1 MSLSD
6 PSAVPD
12 AASVTRN
19 RLVLVVYTSAIFV
32 SALLLFSVQPLFTKM
47 VLPRLGGSPAVW
59 SVAMVFFQS
68 LLLGGYAYAH
78 YLMQLRNRMLPVVI
92 HLVLLV
98 VALLT
103 LPLSIA
109 GGWGEPPTSGYAFWL
124 LGLFAVSI
132 GLPFFALAANNPLLQ
147 AWFVRTGHPNGPD
160 PYFLYASSNI
170 GSFLALLS
178 YPVLL
183 EPMFTLRTQNLIWT
197 GGYGLLIVLIAAC
210 GVLLLRSPVMAVADV
225 GAEAIDAPAPPWI
238 LRARWIFLA
247 AVPSGLLIAVT
258 AHISTDVAAAPLLW
272 VLPLSLYLL
281 TWVLV
286 FQSRPLLPHKWI
298 LLLQPLAIAGVIV
311 LLAVG
316 GEQNLLLTLGGHQ
329 LCFFVI
335 AMACHGELART
346 RPAAKYL
353 TGFYVALSFGGMVGG
368 LFAGLIAPF
377 TFSWIAEYP
386 ILLACAAL
394 CRPPGGNERLARW
407 SNWYWPLLAV
417 LAVALIAPTYNT
429 GKVFTWLDTNRVWV
443 IGAVGVLSA
452 LLALGLNAN
461 RWKIFATV
469 AVALA
474 LIRAYPSDDG
484 RVETVRSFFGVHK
497 IVVTSNGQYH
507 VLMHG
512 TTIYGAEKYQND
524 DGTPVTGRPEPI
536 TYYHKDGGIGQAI
549 AAMRERK
556 GGPLRVAVIGL
567 GSGTLACASEPGET
581 WKFFEIDQTMVDT
594 AKDPKYFTYIS
605 KCEPD
610 MKPVIGD
617 ARLTFAKEAAGT
629 LRPDHRRR
637 LFVGCDPDPS
647 RDRGGDGDLQ
657 GQAGAAGRCG
667 DACVQP
673 ASRTG
678 QRRGRHRRRQRSQ
691 ELGLQRGYQPRRGIH
706 LLDHG
711 GGLGARGGR
720 CRQAGVV
727 GPMGTDRSRR
737 QPAGLDRRLLQRARR
752 GVAAAEEGRGVS
764 LKRTIR
770 RLVRNHSRLSLLAAR
785 HDQPETIVKKLALSF
800 MAGAGALLA
809 TSAFA
814 APLSNGLTALPDSN
828 IEQVRMVCNENGRC
842 WRERSERR
850 VIVREFLR

>member
-1 MSLSD
+1 MSSLD
-6 PSAVPD
+6 PSVVTDQP
-12 AASVTRN
+12 AASRN
-19 RLVLVVYTSAIFV
+19 RLVLIVYTSAIFV

-78 YLMQLRNRMLPVVI
+78 YLMQLRNRMIPVVV
-92 HLVLLV
+92 HLVLLAI
-98 VALLT
+98 ALLT
-103 LPLSIA
+103 LPLAIA
-109 GGWGEPPTSGYAFWL
+109 SGWGEPPTSGYAFWL

-197 GGYGLLIVLIAAC
+197 SGYGLLIVLIGAC
-210 GVLLLRSPVMAVADV
+210 GVLLLRSPATAAVDVLADDV
-225 GAEAIDAPAPPWI
+225 DAPPPAWI

-286 FQSRPLLPHKWI
+286 FQSRPLLPHKWM
-298 LLLQPLAIAGVIV
+298 LMLQPLAIAGIIV

-353 TGFYVALSFGGMVGG
+353 TGFYVALSFGGMLGG

-377 TFSWIAEYP
+377 AFSWVAEYP
-386 ILLACAAL
+386 ILLALAAL
-394 CRPPGGNERLARW
+394 CRPPGGNERWPRW
-407 SNWYWPLLAV
+407 SRWYWPFLAV
-417 LAVALIAPTYNT
+417 LAVALIAPSWSN
-429 GKVFTWLDTNRVWV
+429 GKVMMWLDDYRVWM

-469 AVALA
+469 AVALV

-497 IVVTSNGQYH
+497 IVVTPNGQYH

-512 TTIYGAEKYQND
+512 TTIHGAQKFRND
-524 DGTPVTGRPEPI
+524 DGSPVTGRPEPI

-549 AAMRERK
+549 TAIRERK

-567 GSGTLACASEPGET
+567 GSGTLTCASEPGET
-581 WKFFEIDQTMVDT
+581 WKFFEIDQSMVDT
-594 AKDPKYFTYIS
+594 ARDPRYFTYIRN
-605 KCEPD
+605 CEPD
-610 MKPVIGD
+610 LKPVIGD
-617 ARLTFAKEAAGT
+617 ARLTFAREPDGIYDLIIVDAYSSDAIPIHLATEEAMAIYKEKLAPQGAVLMHVSNRHLELASVVVGIAEENDLKSWVYSEDSNRDNEYIFAT
-629 LRPDHRRR
+629 EVVISAREEADVGKLASSEQWALTEADETQRVWTDDYSNVLGAVWRR
-637 LFVGCDPDPS
+637 L
-647 RDRGGDGDLQ
+647 RDG
-657 GQAGAAGRCG
+657 
-667 DACVQP
+667 
-673 ASRTG
+673 
-678 QRRGRHRRRQRSQ
+678 
-691 ELGLQRGYQPRRGIH
+691 
-706 LLDHG
+706 
-711 GGLGARGGR
+711 
-720 CRQAGVV
+720 
-727 GPMGTDRSRR
+727 
-737 QPAGLDRRLLQRARR
+737 
-752 GVAAAEEGRGVS
+752 
-764 LKRTIR
+764 
-770 RLVRNHSRLSLLAAR
+770 
-785 HDQPETIVKKLALSF
+785 
-800 MAGAGALLA
+800 
-809 TSAFA
+809 
-814 APLSNGLTALPDSN
+814 
-828 IEQVRMVCNENGRC
+828 EQ
-842 WRERSERR
+842 
-850 VIVREFLR
+850 

>member
-1 MSLSD
+1 MSLPM
-6 PSAVPD
+6 PSAAD
-12 AASVTRN
+12 QTSVSRN
-19 RLVLVVYTSAIFV
+19 RLILIVYTAAIFT

-78 YLMQLRNRMLPVVI
+78 YLMQIRNRIIPVAV
-92 HLVLLV
+92 HLVLLAI
-98 VALLT
+98 ALLT

-109 GGWGEPPTSGYAFWL
+109 NGWGEPPTSGYAFWL

-183 EPMFTLRTQNLIWT
+183 EPMFTLRTQNLIWASL
-197 GGYGLLIVLIAAC
+197 YGLLILLIAGC
-210 GVLLLRSPVMAVADV
+210 GVLLLRSPANVVVERSDDA
-225 GAEAIDAPAPPWI
+225 DAPAPSWA
-238 LRARWIFLA
+238 LRLRWIFLA

-286 FQSRPLLPHKWI
+286 FQSRPLLPHKWV
-298 LLLQPLAIAGVIV
+298 LMLQPLAIAGVIV
-311 LLAVG
+311 LLAFG

-353 TGFYVALSFGGMVGG
+353 TGFYVALSFGGMLGG

-386 ILLACAAL
+386 ILLALAAL
-394 CRPPGGNERLARW
+394 CRPPADERLPRW
-407 SNWYWPLLAV
+407 SRWYWPFLAV
-417 LAVALIAPTYNT
+417 LAVALIAPSYSG
-429 GKVFTWLDTNRVWV
+429 GKVFTWMDNHRVWV

-452 LLALGLNAN
+452 LLTLGLNAN

-469 AVALA
+469 AVALV

-497 IVVTSNGQYH
+497 IVVTPNGQYH

-512 TTIYGAEKYQND
+512 TTIHGAEKFQND
-524 DGTPVTGRPEPI
+524 DGTPITGRPETI
-536 TYYHKDGGIGQAI
+536 SYYHKDGGIGQAI
-549 AAMRERK
+549 AAIRERK

-567 GSGTLACASEPGET
+567 GAGTLTCASEPGES
-581 WKFFEIDQTMVDT
+581 WKFFEIDQSMVDT
-594 AKDPKYFTYIS
+594 ARDPKYFTFIQN
-605 KCEPD
+605 CEPD
-610 MKPVIGD
+610 LKPVIGD
-617 ARLTFAKEAAGT
+617 ARLTFAKE
-629 LRPDHRRR
+629 PDGIYDLIIVDAYSSDAIPIHLATEEAMEIYKQKLAPQGAVLMHVSNRHLELSSVVVGIADANDLKSWVYSEDSGRDNEYIFSTTVVVSAREEADIGALASSDKWELTEAEDNQRVWTDDYSNVLGAVWRR
-637 LFVGCDPDPS
+637 L
-647 RDRGGDGDLQ
+647 RDG
-657 GQAGAAGRCG
+657 
-667 DACVQP
+667 
-673 ASRTG
+673 
-678 QRRGRHRRRQRSQ
+678 
-691 ELGLQRGYQPRRGIH
+691 
-706 LLDHG
+706 
-711 GGLGARGGR
+711 
-720 CRQAGVV
+720 
-727 GPMGTDRSRR
+727 
-737 QPAGLDRRLLQRARR
+737 
-752 GVAAAEEGRGVS
+752 
-764 LKRTIR
+764 
-770 RLVRNHSRLSLLAAR
+770 
-785 HDQPETIVKKLALSF
+785 
-800 MAGAGALLA
+800 
-809 TSAFA
+809 
-814 APLSNGLTALPDSN
+814 
-828 IEQVRMVCNENGRC
+828 EQ
-842 WRERSERR
+842 
-850 VIVREFLR
+850 

>member
-1 MSLSD
+1 MSLPL
-6 PSAVPD
+6 PSAAD
-12 AASVTRN
+12 QTSVSRN
-19 RLVLVVYTSAIFV
+19 RLVLTVYTAAIFT

-68 LLLGGYAYAH
+68 LLLAGYAYAH
-78 YLMQLRNRMLPVVI
+78 YLMQLRNRIVPVAV
-92 HLVLLV
+92 HLALLV
-98 VALLT
+98 IALLT

-109 GGWGEPPTSGYAFWL
+109 NGWGEPPTSGYAFWL

-197 GGYGLLIVLIAAC
+197 GGYGLLIVLIASC
-210 GVLLLRSPVMAVADV
+210 GVLLLRLPANAAALNMLTDDSD
-225 GAEAIDAPAPPWI
+225 GPAPSWI

-286 FQSRPLLPHKWI
+286 FQSRPLLPHKWM
-298 LLLQPLAIAGVIV
+298 LLAQPLAIAGVVI

-386 ILLACAAL
+386 ILLALAAL
-394 CRPPGGNERLARW
+394 CRPTGDERLPRW
-407 SNWYWPLLAV
+407 SHWYWPFLAV
-417 LAVALIAPTYNT
+417 
-429 GKVFTWLDTNRVWV
+429 
-443 IGAVGVLSA
+443 
-452 LLALGLNAN
+452 
-461 RWKIFATV
+461 
-469 AVALA
+469 VALA
-474 LIRAYPSDDG
+474 LIAPSYFGGKFMTWLDLHRVWMIGTVGAVAVLLATGFNADRWKVFATVVLALLLIRAYPADDG

-497 IVVTSNGQYH
+497 IVVTPRGQYH

-512 TTIYGAEKYQND
+512 TTIHGAQKFKNV

-536 TYYHKDGGIGQAI
+536 TYYYKDGGIGQAI
-549 AAMRERK
+549 TAIRERK
-556 GGPLRVAVIGL
+556 GEPLRVAVIGL
-567 GSGTLACASEPGET
+567 GAGTLTCASKPGES

-594 AKDPKYFTYIS
+594 ARDPKFFSYIES
-605 KCEPD
+605 CEPD
-610 MKPVIGD
+610 LNPVIGD
-617 ARLTFAKEAAGT
+617 ARLTFAKE
-629 LRPDHRRR
+629 PD
-637 LFVGCDPDPS
+637 GAY
-647 RDRGGDGDLQ
+647 DLIIV
-657 GQAGAAGRCG
+657 
-667 DACVQP
+667 DAYSSDAIP
-673 ASRTG
+673 
-678 QRRGRHRRRQRSQ
+678 
-691 ELGLQRGYQPRRGIH
+691 IH
-706 LLDHG
+706 LATEEAMAIYKDKLAPQGAVLMHVSNRHLD
-711 GGLGARGGR
+711 LETV
-720 CRQAGVV
+720 VV
-727 GPMGTDRSRR
+727 GIAD
-737 QPAGLDRRLLQRARR
+737 AND
-752 GVAAAEEGRGVS
+752 
-764 LKRTIR
+764 LKSW
-770 RLVRNHSRLSLLAAR
+770 VY
-785 HDQPETIVKKLALSF
+785 
-800 MAGAGALLA
+800 
-809 TSAFA
+809 
-814 APLSNGLTALPDSN
+814 
-828 IEQVRMVCNENGRC
+828 NED
-842 WRERSERR
+842 
-850 VIVREFLR
+850 

>member
-1 MSLSD
+1 MTSPE
-6 PSAVPD
+6 PSATDQPS
-12 AASVTRN
+12 ASRN
-19 RLVLVVYTSAIFV
+19 HLVLAVYTSAIFV

-68 LLLGGYAYAH
+68 LLLAGYSYAH
-78 YLMQLRNRMLPVVI
+78 FLMQIRNRAITVAV

-98 VALLT
+98 LALLM

-109 GGWGEPPTSGYAFWL
+109 SGFGEPPNSGYAFWL
-124 LGLFAVSI
+124 LALFAVSI

-147 AWFVRTGHPNGPD
+147 AWFVRTGHPAGPD

-197 GGYGLLIVLIAAC
+197 GGYGLLILLIAGC
-210 GVLLLRSPVMAVADV
+210 GALLLRSPARNTAD
-225 GAEAIDAPAPPWI
+225 AQTEETDAPAPPWI

-286 FQSRPLLPHKWI
+286 FQSRPLLPHQWM
-298 LLLQPLAIAGVIV
+298 LLAQPLAIAGVVV

-316 GEQNLLLTLGGHQ
+316 GEQNLLLTLGGH
-329 LCFFVI
+329 LFCFFVI

-377 TFSWIAEYP
+377 TFSWVAEYP
-386 ILLACAAL
+386 ILLALAAL
-394 CRPPGGNERLARW
+394 CRPSGGGERLPRW
-407 SNWYWPLLAV
+407 SRWYWPFLAV
-417 LAVALIAPTYNT
+417 LAVALIALSYST
-429 GKVFTWLDTNRVWV
+429 GKTSAWLEDYRVWV
-443 IGAVGVLSA
+443 AGSVGVLAA
-452 LLALGLNAN
+452 LLALALNAS

-469 AVALA
+469 VVALV
-474 LIRAYPSDDG
+474 LVRVYPADEG

-497 IVVTSNGQYH
+497 IVVTPHGQYH

-512 TTIYGAEKYQND
+512 TTIHGAQKFQNA

-549 AAMRERK
+549 TALRERK
-556 GGPLRVAVIGL
+556 GAPLRVAVIGV
-567 GSGTLACASEPGET
+567 GSGTLACAAEPGET

-594 AKDPKYFTYIS
+594 ARDPKYFSYIQN
-605 KCEPD
+605 CAPD
-610 MKPVIGD
+610 LKPVIGD
-617 ARLTFAKEAAGT
+617 ARLTFAKE
-629 LRPDHRRR
+629 PDGIYDLIIVDAYSSDAIPIHLATEEAMKIYKDRLAPQGAVVMHVSNRHLELASVIVGIADANDLKSWVYSEDSGRDDEYIFATSVVVSAREEADVGKLASSDQWAETEADEKQRVWTDDYSNVLGAVYRR
-637 LFVGCDPDPS
+637 L
-647 RDRGGDGDLQ
+647 RDG
-657 GQAGAAGRCG
+657 
-667 DACVQP
+667 
-673 ASRTG
+673 
-678 QRRGRHRRRQRSQ
+678 
-691 ELGLQRGYQPRRGIH
+691 
-706 LLDHG
+706 
-711 GGLGARGGR
+711 
-720 CRQAGVV
+720 
-727 GPMGTDRSRR
+727 
-737 QPAGLDRRLLQRARR
+737 
-752 GVAAAEEGRGVS
+752 
-764 LKRTIR
+764 
-770 RLVRNHSRLSLLAAR
+770 
-785 HDQPETIVKKLALSF
+785 
-800 MAGAGALLA
+800 
-809 TSAFA
+809 
-814 APLSNGLTALPDSN
+814 
-828 IEQVRMVCNENGRC
+828 EQ
-842 WRERSERR
+842 
-850 VIVREFLR
+850 

>member
-1 MSLSD
+1 MTSQYQMMRGSHIDLTSLLQMRDSMSCTTLPAMPPYAQLTPSPAALPVNSAAGAGRVQAGAFMTSE
-6 PSAVPD
+6 PSA
-12 AASVTRN
+12 ARS
-19 RLVLVVYTSAIFV
+19 RLILIVYTAAIFV

-68 LLLGGYAYAH
+68 LLLAGYAYAH
-78 YLMQLRNRMLPVVI
+78 FLMKLKNRVLPVVL
-92 HLVLLV
+92 HLALLVL
-98 VALLT
+98 ALLT
-103 LPLSIA
+103 LPLSIKS
-109 GGWGEPPTSGYAFWL
+109 GWGEPPGSGYAFWL

-197 GGYGLLIVLIAAC
+197 AGYGLLIVLIAAC
-210 GVLLLRSPVMAVADV
+210 GALLLRSPASAALLNMPEND
-225 GAEAIDAPAPPWI
+225 AEAPAPSW
-238 LRARWIFLA
+238 LTRARWVFLA

-286 FQSRPLLPHKWI
+286 FQSRPLLPHKWM
-298 LLLQPLAIAGVIV
+298 LLLQPLAIAGVIL

-377 TFSWIAEYP
+377 TFSWVAEYP
-386 ILLACAAL
+386 ILLALAAL
-394 CRPPGGNERLARW
+394 CRPPGGKERLPRW
-407 SNWYWPLLAV
+407 SAWYWPFLAA
-417 LAVALIAPTYNT
+417 LAVALIAPSYSS
-429 GKVFTWLDTNRVWV
+429 GKMFSWIQDHRVWV
-443 IGAVGVLSA
+443 TGAVGVLSA
-452 LLALGLNAN
+452 LLALALNAN

-469 AVALA
+469 AVALV
-474 LIRAYPSDDG
+474 LIRVYPSDDG

-497 IVVTSNGQYH
+497 IVVTPHGQYH

-512 TTIYGAEKYQND
+512 TTIHGAEKFQNNN
-524 DGTPVTGRPEPI
+524 GTPVNGRPEPI

-549 AAMRERK
+549 TAIRERK
-556 GGPLRVAVIGL
+556 GAPLKVAVIGL
-567 GSGTLACASEPGET
+567 GSGTLACASEPGED
-581 WKFFEIDQTMVDT
+581 WKFFEIDQSMVDT
-594 AKDPKYFTYIS
+594 ARDPKYFTYIQ

-610 MKPVIGD
+610 LKPVIGD
-617 ARLTFAKEAAGT
+617 ARLTFAKE
-629 LRPDHRRR
+629 PDGFYDLIIIDAYSSDAIPIHLATEEAMAIYKQKLAPQGAVVMHVSNRHLELSSVVVGIADANDMKSWVYSEDSGRDDEYIFSTSVVVSAREEADVGKLASSDVWAETEADETQRVWTDDYSNVLGAIYRR
-637 LFVGCDPDPS
+637 L
-647 RDRGGDGDLQ
+647 RDG
-657 GQAGAAGRCG
+657 
-667 DACVQP
+667 
-673 ASRTG
+673 
-678 QRRGRHRRRQRSQ
+678 
-691 ELGLQRGYQPRRGIH
+691 
-706 LLDHG
+706 
-711 GGLGARGGR
+711 
-720 CRQAGVV
+720 
-727 GPMGTDRSRR
+727 
-737 QPAGLDRRLLQRARR
+737 
-752 GVAAAEEGRGVS
+752 
-764 LKRTIR
+764 
-770 RLVRNHSRLSLLAAR
+770 
-785 HDQPETIVKKLALSF
+785 
-800 MAGAGALLA
+800 
-809 TSAFA
+809 
-814 APLSNGLTALPDSN
+814 
-828 IEQVRMVCNENGRC
+828 EQ
-842 WRERSERR
+842 
-850 VIVREFLR
+850 

>member
-1 MSLSD
+1 MSSPD
-6 PSAVPD
+6 PSAATDQPS
-12 AASVTRN
+12 ASRN
-19 RLVLVVYTSAIFV
+19 RLVLIVYTTAIFV

-68 LLLGGYAYAH
+68 LLLAGYAYAH
-78 YLMQLRNRMLPVVI
+78 YLMRLRNRMLPAAI

-98 VALLT
+98 IALLS

-109 GGWGEPPTSGYAFWL
+109 SGWGEPPTSGYAPWL
-124 LGLFAVSI
+124 LGLFTVSI

-147 AWFVRTGHPNGPD
+147 AWFVRTGHPSGPD

-210 GVLLLRSPVMAVADV
+210 AVLLLRSPA
-225 GAEAIDAPAPPWI
+225 GAGIAQTEDTDAPAPPWI

-286 FQSRPLLPHKWI
+286 FQSRPLLPHKWM
-298 LLLQPLAIAGVIV
+298 LMLQPLAITGVIV

-377 TFSWIAEYP
+377 AFSWIAEYP
-386 ILLACAAL
+386 ILLGAAAL
-394 CRPPGGNERLARW
+394 CRPPGGHERFARW
-407 SNWYWPLLAV
+407 SGWYWPFLAV
-417 LAVALIAPTYNT
+417 LAMALIAPSWSD
-429 GKVFTWLDTNRVWV
+429 GKVMHWLDDNRVWM

-469 AVALA
+469 ALA
-474 LIRAYPSDDG
+474 LVLVRAYPADNG

-497 IVVTSNGQYH
+497 IVVTPHGQYH

-512 TTIYGAEKYQND
+512 TTIHGAQKFQND

-536 TYYHKDGGIGQAI
+536 TYYHADGGIGQAI
-549 AAMRERK
+549 AGVRERK
-556 GGPLRVAVIGL
+556 GAALRVAVIGL

-594 AKDPKYFTYIS
+594 ARDPKYFSYIQN
-605 KCEPD
+605 CEPD
-610 MKPVIGD
+610 LKPVIGD
-617 ARLTFAKEAAGT
+617 ARLTFAREPDGVYDLVIVDAYSSDAIPIHLATREAMAIYKAKLAPQGAVVMHVSNRHLELASVVVGIAVANGLKSWVYSEDSNRDNEYIFAT
-629 LRPDHRRR
+629 SVVVCARAEADVGKLASSDEWALTEADKNQRVWTDDYSNVLGAVYRR
-637 LFVGCDPDPS
+637 L
-647 RDRGGDGDLQ
+647 RDG
-657 GQAGAAGRCG
+657 
-667 DACVQP
+667 
-673 ASRTG
+673 
-678 QRRGRHRRRQRSQ
+678 
-691 ELGLQRGYQPRRGIH
+691 
-706 LLDHG
+706 
-711 GGLGARGGR
+711 
-720 CRQAGVV
+720 
-727 GPMGTDRSRR
+727 
-737 QPAGLDRRLLQRARR
+737 
-752 GVAAAEEGRGVS
+752 
-764 LKRTIR
+764 
-770 RLVRNHSRLSLLAAR
+770 
-785 HDQPETIVKKLALSF
+785 
-800 MAGAGALLA
+800 
-809 TSAFA
+809 
-814 APLSNGLTALPDSN
+814 
-828 IEQVRMVCNENGRC
+828 EQ
-842 WRERSERR
+842 
-850 VIVREFLR
+850 

>member
-1 MSLSD
+1 MNSPD
-6 PSAVPD
+6 RSAVTDQP
-12 AASVTRN
+12 SIRRN
-19 RLVLVVYTSAIFV
+19 RLVLIVYTSAIFV

-68 LLLGGYAYAH
+68 LLLAGYAYAH
-78 YLMQLRNRMLPVVI
+78 YLMQIRNRMIPVAV

-183 EPMFTLRTQNLIWT
+183 EPMFTLRTQNLLWT
-197 GGYGLLIVLIAAC
+197 SGYGLLIVLIAGC
-210 GVLLLRSPVMAVADV
+210 GLLLLRSPANAAVDMPT
-225 GAEAIDAPAPPWI
+225 AETDAPAPPWVS
-238 LRARWIFLA
+238 RARWIFLA

-286 FQSRPLLPHKWI
+286 FQSRPLLPHKWM
-298 LLLQPLAIAGVIV
+298 LMLQPLAIAGVIV
-311 LLAVG
+311 LLAFG

-329 LCFFVI
+329 VCFFVI

-346 RPAAKYL
+346 RPAARYL

-368 LFAGLIAPF
+368 LFAGLIAPY

-386 ILLACAAL
+386 ILLALAAL
-394 CRPPGGNERLARW
+394 CRSPGGEERFPRW
-407 SNWYWPLLAV
+407 SSWYWPFLAV
-417 LAVALIAPTYNT
+417 LAVALIAPSYSE
-429 GKVFTWLDTNRVWV
+429 GKISTWLDEHRVWV

-469 AVALA
+469 AVALV
-474 LIRAYPSDDG
+474 LIRAYPADEG

-497 IVVTSNGQYH
+497 IVVTPHGQYH

-512 TTIYGAEKYQND
+512 TTIHGAEKFQND
-524 DGTPVTGRPEPI
+524 DGTPITGRPEPI

-549 AAMRERK
+549 AAVRERK

-567 GSGTLACASEPGET
+567 GAGTLTCASEPGEN
-581 WKFFEIDQTMVDT
+581 WKFFEIDQSMVDT
-594 AKDPKYFTYIS
+594 ARDPKYFTYIRN
-605 KCEPD
+605 CAPD
-610 MKPVIGD
+610 LKPVIGD
-617 ARLTFAKEAAGT
+617 ARLTFAKE
-629 LRPDHRRR
+629 PDGIYDLIIVDAYSSDAIPIHLATEEAMEIYKAKLAPQGAVMMHVSNRHLELSSVVVGIAEANDLKSWVYSEDSGRDNEYIFSTSVVVSAREEADVGRLASSEQWALEEADEKQRVWTDDYSNVLGAVLRR
-637 LFVGCDPDPS
+637 L
-647 RDRGGDGDLQ
+647 RDG
-657 GQAGAAGRCG
+657 
-667 DACVQP
+667 
-673 ASRTG
+673 
-678 QRRGRHRRRQRSQ
+678 
-691 ELGLQRGYQPRRGIH
+691 
-706 LLDHG
+706 
-711 GGLGARGGR
+711 
-720 CRQAGVV
+720 
-727 GPMGTDRSRR
+727 
-737 QPAGLDRRLLQRARR
+737 
-752 GVAAAEEGRGVS
+752 
-764 LKRTIR
+764 
-770 RLVRNHSRLSLLAAR
+770 
-785 HDQPETIVKKLALSF
+785 
-800 MAGAGALLA
+800 
-809 TSAFA
+809 
-814 APLSNGLTALPDSN
+814 
-828 IEQVRMVCNENGRC
+828 EQ
-842 WRERSERR
+842 
-850 VIVREFLR
+850 

>member
-1 MSLSD
+1 MNSPD
-6 PSAVPD
+6 PSAVTDQP
-12 AASVTRN
+12 SVSRN
-19 RLVLVVYTSAIFV
+19 RLVLIVYTSAIFV

-68 LLLGGYAYAH
+68 LLLAGYAYAH
-78 YLMQLRNRMLPVVI
+78 YLMQIHNRMIPVAV

-109 GGWGEPPTSGYAFWL
+109 SGWGEPPTSGYAFWL

-197 GGYGLLIVLIAAC
+197 SLYGLLIVLIASC
-210 GVLLLRSPVMAVADV
+210 GVLLLRSPASAAVDMPAD
-225 GAEAIDAPAPPWI
+225 ETDAPAPPWI

-286 FQSRPLLPHKWI
+286 FQSRPLLPHKWM
-298 LLLQPLAIAGVIV
+298 LMLQPLAITGVIV

-329 LCFFVI
+329 VCFFVI

-353 TGFYVALSFGGMVGG
+353 TGFYVALSFGGMAGG
-368 LFAGLIAPF
+368 LFAGLIAPY

-386 ILLACAAL
+386 ILLALAAL
-394 CRPPGGNERLARW
+394 CRPPGGKERLPRW
-407 SNWYWPLLAV
+407 SSWYWPFLAV
-417 LAVALIAPTYNT
+417 LAVALIAPSYSE
-429 GKVFTWLDTNRVWV
+429 GKISTWLDEHRVWV
-443 IGAVGVLSA
+443 IGAIGVLSA

-469 AVALA
+469 VAALV
-474 LIRAYPSDDG
+474 LIRAYPADDG

-497 IVVTSNGQYH
+497 IVVTPHGQYH

-512 TTIYGAEKYQND
+512 TTIHGAEKFQND
-524 DGTPVTGRPEPI
+524 DGTPITGRPEPI
-536 TYYHKDGGIGQAI
+536 TYYHRDGGIGQAI
-549 AAMRERK
+549 AAVRERK

-567 GSGTLACASEPGET
+567 GAGTLTCASEPGEN
-581 WKFFEIDQTMVDT
+581 WKFFEIDQSMVDT
-594 AKDPKYFTYIS
+594 ARDPKYFTYIRN
-605 KCEPD
+605 CEPD
-610 MKPVIGD
+610 LKPVMGD
-617 ARLTFAKEAAGT
+617 ARLTFAREPDGIYDLIIVDAYSSDAIPIHLATEEAMEIYKAKLAPQGAVVMHVSNRHLELSSVVVGIAEANDLKSWVYSEDSGRDNEYIFST
-629 LRPDHRRR
+629 SVVVSAREEADVGRLASSEQWALEEADEKQRVWTDDYSNVLGAVLRR
-637 LFVGCDPDPS
+637 LRNG
-647 RDRGGDGDLQ
+647 
-657 GQAGAAGRCG
+657 
-667 DACVQP
+667 
-673 ASRTG
+673 
-678 QRRGRHRRRQRSQ
+678 
-691 ELGLQRGYQPRRGIH
+691 
-706 LLDHG
+706 
-711 GGLGARGGR
+711 
-720 CRQAGVV
+720 
-727 GPMGTDRSRR
+727 
-737 QPAGLDRRLLQRARR
+737 
-752 GVAAAEEGRGVS
+752 EE
-764 LKRTIR
+764 
-770 RLVRNHSRLSLLAAR
+770 
-785 HDQPETIVKKLALSF
+785 
-800 MAGAGALLA
+800 
-809 TSAFA
+809 
-814 APLSNGLTALPDSN
+814 
-828 IEQVRMVCNENGRC
+828 
-842 WRERSERR
+842 
-850 VIVREFLR
+850 

>member
-6 PSAVPD
+6 SSAAAD
-12 AASVTRN
+12 AASVARN

-78 YLMQLRNRMLPVVI
+78 YLMQLKGRMLPVAI

-98 VALLT
+98 IALLT

-109 GGWGEPPTSGYAFWL
+109 GGWGEPPTSGYEFWL

-147 AWFVRTGHPNGPD
+147 AWFVRSGHPNGPD

-197 GGYGLLIVLIAAC
+197 VFYGLLIVLIAAC
-210 GVLLLRSPVMAVADV
+210 GVLLLRSPVMAAADRR
-225 GAEAIDAPAPPWI
+225 AEDADAPAPPWI

-286 FQSRPLLPHKWI
+286 FQSRPLLPHKWV
-298 LLLQPLAIAGVIV
+298 LMLQPLAIAGVIV
-311 LLAVG
+311 LLAFG

-368 LFAGLIAPF
+368 LFAGLIAPY
-377 TFSWIAEYP
+377 TFSWVAEYP
-386 ILLACAAL
+386 VLVALAVL
-394 CRPPGGNERLARW
+394 CRPPADQKWPRW
-407 SNWYWPLLAV
+407 SRWYWPLLAIAAV
-417 LAVALIAPTYNT
+417 LLIAPAYGN
-429 GKVFTWLDTNRVWV
+429 GKLFNWLEEQRVYV
-443 IGAVGVLSA
+443 ISA
-452 LLALGLNAN
+452 
-461 RWKIFATV
+461 V
-469 AVALA
+469 AVVAMILAVLRLVGRTELAAIVVLALA
-474 LIRAYPSDDG
+474 LIRIYPADEG

-497 IVVTSNGQYH
+497 ILVTSNGQYH

-512 TTIYGAEKYQND
+512 TTIHGAEKYQND

-556 GGPLRVAVIGL
+556 GAPLRVAVIGL

-581 WKFFEIDQTMVDT
+581 WKYFEIDQTMVDT
-594 AKDPKYFTYIS
+594 AKDPKYFSYIS

-617 ARLTFAKEAAGT
+617 ARLTFAKEPAGT
-629 LRPDHRRR
+629 YDLIIVDAYSSDAIPIHLATEEAMEIYKDRLAPQGAVAMHVSNRHLELSSVVVGIADANDLKSWVYNEDANRDSEYIFSTTVVVSAREEADIGRLASSDLWALTEAEDDQRVWTDDYSNVLGAVWRR
-637 LFVGCDPDPS
+637 LKKG
-647 RDRGGDGDLQ
+647 
-657 GQAGAAGRCG
+657 
-667 DACVQP
+667 
-673 ASRTG
+673 
-678 QRRGRHRRRQRSQ
+678 
-691 ELGLQRGYQPRRGIH
+691 
-706 LLDHG
+706 
-711 GGLGARGGR
+711 
-720 CRQAGVV
+720 
-727 GPMGTDRSRR
+727 
-737 QPAGLDRRLLQRARR
+737 
-752 GVAAAEEGRGVS
+752 EE
-764 LKRTIR
+764 
-770 RLVRNHSRLSLLAAR
+770 
-785 HDQPETIVKKLALSF
+785 
-800 MAGAGALLA
+800 
-809 TSAFA
+809 
-814 APLSNGLTALPDSN
+814 
-828 IEQVRMVCNENGRC
+828 
-842 WRERSERR
+842 
-850 VIVREFLR
+850 

>member
-1 MSLSD
+1 MHSPD
-6 PSAVPD
+6 PSAVTDQPS
-12 AASVTRN
+12 ASRN
-19 RLVLVVYTSAIFV
+19 RLVLIVYTSAIFV

-59 SVAMVFFQS
+59 SVAMVFFQT
-68 LLLGGYAYAH
+68 LLLAGYAYAH
-78 YLMQLRNRMLPVVI
+78 YLTQIRNRMMPVVV
-92 HLVLLV
+92 HLALLV
-98 VALLT
+98 IAWLT

-197 GGYGLLIVLIAAC
+197 SLYGLLIVLIAAC
-210 GVLLLRSPVMAVADV
+210 GALLLRSPAKVAAVDAQIED
-225 GAEAIDAPAPPWI
+225 ADAPPPPWT

-286 FQSRPLLPHKWI
+286 FQSRPLLPHKWM
-298 LLLQPLAIAGVIV
+298 LRLQPLAIAGVIV

-346 RPAAKYL
+346 RPAARYL

-386 ILLACAAL
+386 ILLAFAAL
-394 CRPPGGNERLARW
+394 CRPSGDERFSRW
-407 SNWYWPLLAV
+407 SGWYWPFLAV
-417 LAVALIAPTYNT
+417 LAIALIAPVYSD
-429 GKVFTWLDTNRVWV
+429 GKVMSWLGDHRLWM
-443 IGAVGVLSA
+443 IGAVGLLSA
-452 LLALGLNAN
+452 LLALALNAS

-469 AVALA
+469 VVALV
-474 LIRAYPSDDG
+474 LIRAYPADNG

-497 IVVTSNGQYH
+497 IVVTSQGRYH

-512 TTIYGAEKYQND
+512 TTIHGAEKFRND
-524 DGTPVTGRPEPI
+524 NGTPLTGRPEPI

-549 AAMRERK
+549 AAIRERK
-556 GGPLRVAVIGL
+556 GSPLRAAVIGL

-594 AKDPKYFTYIS
+594 ARDPKYFTYIS
-605 KCEPD
+605 SCQPD
-610 MKPVIGD
+610 LKPVIGD
-617 ARLTFAKEAAGT
+617 ARLTFAKE
-629 LRPDHRRR
+629 PDGVYDLIIVDAYSSDAIPIHLATEEAMAIYKNKLAPQGAVVMHVSNRHLELSSVVVGIADANDLKSWVFSEDSGRDNEYIFATSVVISAREDADVGKLASSDEWAETDANEKQRVWTDDYSNVLGAVWRR
-637 LFVGCDPDPS
+637 L
-647 RDRGGDGDLQ
+647 RDG
-657 GQAGAAGRCG
+657 
-667 DACVQP
+667 
-673 ASRTG
+673 
-678 QRRGRHRRRQRSQ
+678 
-691 ELGLQRGYQPRRGIH
+691 
-706 LLDHG
+706 
-711 GGLGARGGR
+711 
-720 CRQAGVV
+720 
-727 GPMGTDRSRR
+727 
-737 QPAGLDRRLLQRARR
+737 
-752 GVAAAEEGRGVS
+752 
-764 LKRTIR
+764 
-770 RLVRNHSRLSLLAAR
+770 
-785 HDQPETIVKKLALSF
+785 
-800 MAGAGALLA
+800 
-809 TSAFA
+809 
-814 APLSNGLTALPDSN
+814 
-828 IEQVRMVCNENGRC
+828 EQ
-842 WRERSERR
+842 
-850 VIVREFLR
+850 

>member
-1 MSLSD
+1 MSSPD
-6 PSAVPD
+6 TSAAPDQPSM
-12 AASVTRN
+12 SRN
-19 RLVLVVYTSAIFV
+19 RLVLIVYTAAIFV

-78 YLMQLRNRMLPVVI
+78 YLMRLRNRMIPVAV
-92 HLVLLV
+92 HLVLLAI
-98 VALLT
+98 ALLT

-109 GGWGEPPTSGYAFWL
+109 SGWGEPPTSGYAFWL

-197 GGYGLLIVLIAAC
+197 GGYGLLIVLIATC
-210 GVLLLRSPVMAVADV
+210 GVLLLRSPASAAVDV
-225 GAEAIDAPAPPWI
+225 LAEHVDAPAPAWI

-286 FQSRPLLPHKWI
+286 FQSRPLLPHRWM
-298 LLLQPLAIAGVIV
+298 LLAQPLAIAGVIV
-311 LLAVG
+311 LLAIG

-329 LCFFVI
+329 LCFFII

-346 RPAAKYL
+346 RPPSKYL

-386 ILLACAAL
+386 ILLALAAL
-394 CRPPGGNERLARW
+394 CRPPGGAERLPRW
-407 SNWYWPLLAV
+407 SRWYWPFLGLLAV
-417 LAVALIAPTYNT
+417 VLIAPTYSE
-429 GKVFTWLDTNRVWV
+429 GKTMNWLDEHRVWV
-443 IGAVGVLSA
+443 VGAVGVLSA

-469 AVALA
+469 AVALV

-497 IVVTSNGQYH
+497 IVVTPHGQYH

-512 TTIYGAEKYQND
+512 TTIHGAQKFQND
-524 DGTPVTGRPEPI
+524 DGTPITGRPEPI

-549 AAMRERK
+549 TAIRERK
-556 GGPLRVAVIGL
+556 GGPLRAAVIGL
-567 GSGTLACASEPGET
+567 GAGTLACASGPGET
-581 WKFFEIDQTMVDT
+581 WKFFEIDQSMVDT
-594 AKDPKYFTYIS
+594 ARDPRYFTYIQN
-605 KCEPD
+605 CEPD
-610 MKPVIGD
+610 LKPVIGD
-617 ARLTFAKEAAGT
+617 ARLTFAREPDGIYDLIIVDAYSSDAIPIHLATEEAMEIYKDKLAPQGAVLMHVSNRHLELASVVVGIAEANDLKSWVYSEDSNRDNEYIFST
-629 LRPDHRRR
+629 SVVVSAREEADVGKLASSEQWALTEAEDNQRVWTDDYSNVLGAVYRR
-637 LFVGCDPDPS
+637 L
-647 RDRGGDGDLQ
+647 RDG
-657 GQAGAAGRCG
+657 
-667 DACVQP
+667 
-673 ASRTG
+673 
-678 QRRGRHRRRQRSQ
+678 
-691 ELGLQRGYQPRRGIH
+691 
-706 LLDHG
+706 
-711 GGLGARGGR
+711 
-720 CRQAGVV
+720 
-727 GPMGTDRSRR
+727 
-737 QPAGLDRRLLQRARR
+737 
-752 GVAAAEEGRGVS
+752 
-764 LKRTIR
+764 
-770 RLVRNHSRLSLLAAR
+770 
-785 HDQPETIVKKLALSF
+785 
-800 MAGAGALLA
+800 
-809 TSAFA
+809 
-814 APLSNGLTALPDSN
+814 
-828 IEQVRMVCNENGRC
+828 EQ
-842 WRERSERR
+842 
-850 VIVREFLR
+850 

>member
-1 MSLSD
+1 M
-6 PSAVPD
+6 
-12 AASVTRN
+12 
-19 RLVLVVYTSAIFV
+19 
-32 SALLLFSVQPLFTKM
+32 
-47 VLPRLGGSPAVW
+47 
-59 SVAMVFFQS
+59 
-68 LLLGGYAYAH
+68 
-78 YLMQLRNRMLPVVI
+78 
-92 HLVLLV
+92 
-98 VALLT
+98 
-103 LPLSIA
+103 
-109 GGWGEPPTSGYAFWL
+109 
-124 LGLFAVSI
+124 
-132 GLPFFALAANNPLLQ
+132 
-147 AWFVRTGHPNGPD
+147 
-160 PYFLYASSNI
+160 
-170 GSFLALLS
+170 
-178 YPVLL
+178 
-183 EPMFTLRTQNLIWT
+183 
-197 GGYGLLIVLIAAC
+197 
-210 GVLLLRSPVMAVADV
+210 LLLRSPVMAVADLD
-225 GAEAIDAPAPPWI
+225 AEAIDAPAPPWI

-286 FQSRPLLPHKWI
+286 FQSRPLLPHKWM

-512 TTIYGAEKYQND
+512 TTIHGAEKFQND

-556 GGPLRVAVIGL
+556 GAPLRVAVIGL

-617 ARLTFAKEAAGT
+617 ARLTFAKEA
-629 LRPDHRRR
+629 RR
-637 LFVGCDPDPS
+637 
-647 RDRGGDGDLQ
+647 
-657 GQAGAAGRCG
+657 
-667 DACVQP
+667 
-673 ASRTG
+673 
-678 QRRGRHRRRQRSQ
+678 
-691 ELGLQRGYQPRRGIH
+691 
-706 LLDHG
+706 
-711 GGLGARGGR
+711 
-720 CRQAGVV
+720 
-727 GPMGTDRSRR
+727 
-737 QPAGLDRRLLQRARR
+737 
-752 GVAAAEEGRGVS
+752 
-764 LKRTIR
+764 
-770 RLVRNHSRLSLLAAR
+770 HS
-785 HDQPETIVKKLALSF
+785 T
-800 MAGAGALLA
+800 
-809 TSAFA
+809 T
-814 APLSNGLTALPDSN
+814 
-828 IEQVRMVCNENGRC
+828 
-842 WRERSERR
+842 
-850 VIVREFLR
+850 